1 MRRYFSAVVVL
12 TALLGS
18 LTLFPPRA
26 AAAQVWNEVGDAG
39 ALPTVAQGT
48 SGVGV
53 LSLITGI
60 LGSTTDVDM
69 FLLDLTGGGTFSAT
83 TVDQEG
89 LLFDSQLYLFSAS
102 GLGVYANDDDLF
114 SLAPRSTLP
123 AFNPLTPVAP
133 GFYYLAISG
142 APRRPISGD
151 GSTLPAFN
159 LIFPAEPYTDVA
171 GPVGPGGGSAIT
183 NWTNTAFEGT
193 GAGVTYTIAL
203 TGAQYAV
210 PEPGTLVLLVL
221 GASAPLA
228 CVRLRRRTG

>member
-1 MRRYFSAVVVL
+1 M
-12 TALLGS
+12 ALVGF
-18 LTLFPPRA
+18 LTLSPRTA
-26 AAAQVWNEVGDAG
+26 GAQVWNEVGDAG

-60 LGSTTDVDM
+60 LSSTTDVDM

-89 LLFDSQLYLFSAS
+89 LLFDSQLYLFSAN
-102 GLGVYANDDDLF
+102 GRGVYANDDDLF

-123 AFNPLTPVAP
+123 AFDPLTPVAP

-142 APRRPISGD
+142 APRRPISG
-151 GSTLPAFN
+151 GG

-171 GPVGPGGGSAIT
+171 GPTGPGGGSAIT

-221 GASAPLA
+221 GAGAPLA